1 MILSK
6 KYARENFQKYS
17 RLLKE
22 LVRVT
27 CNMNKTIRRKVFGFP
42 PSYEKFGFLNPQ
54 ILFEELER
62 IVGDVNKTVSSIM
75 KISNQDVE
83 FN

>member
-1 MILSK
+1 
-6 KYARENFQKYS
+6 
-17 RLLKE
+17 
-22 LVRVT
+22 
-27 CNMNKTIRRKVFGFP
+27 MNKTVRRKVFGH
-42 PSYEKFGFLNPQ
+42 EKFVLLNLK

-83 FN
+83 FNCLFVILLTLLIIQSVLGCIPKV

>member
-1 MILSK
+1 
-6 KYARENFQKYS
+6 
-17 RLLKE
+17 
-22 LVRVT
+22 
-27 CNMNKTIRRKVFGFP
+27 MNKTVRRKVFGFP

-62 IVGDVNKTVSSIM
+62 IVGDVNKAISSIM

-83 FN
+83 FNCLFVILLTLLIIQSVLGCIPKV